1 MARMANSPKKI
12 VAREYS
18 LGMRRRLD
26 YRIATEVEG
35 INLNGSDMIGDTVV
49 QVAGGLAIP

>member
-18 LGMRRRLD
+18 HGMRRRLD
-26 YRIATEVEG
+26 NRIATEVES